1 MSSSSL
7 PQPQKRACDVCYNR
21 KIQCVLSDPD
31 GPCEW
36 CTHRSLDC
44 TFDRQ
49 RPRKKPRGT
58 ASSQELQTL
67 SNRIDQLE
75 RELAQVRST
84 QSRSIASETPGV
96 SLGNDL
102 SQELPPR
109 GTKRARYSSHSE
121 RPSVPSVSAETPTEN
136 PPGSISDQ
144 HVKVSRSSSQLG
156 PNWFFNKM
164 PITSE
169 AGCRWLAARTGQ
181 DISGNEFDIPG
192 FKVPPSSIL
201 SSSLQNTCELPN
213 QDLLRTMLEKIFN
226 PEFEFGRE
234 FPILNQASIE
244 KTIETAYTPVDG
256 NGISSVQL
264 SARTCLLCAISFLS
278 THIELRVMLGGVIDL
293 EHCTSEAQR
302 LFFFIQG
309 DTSLETLQAALFLG
323 LQQSFQGLWQ
333 DAALYHSIACRI
345 VCSLKGH
352 IYCAI
357 PHILPE
363 NLDAEEQKNRHTRVL
378 FWLCY
383 MLDKDIALR
392 TGNPPYLTEAF
403 CDLETVDSSPFCS
416 NYPLESSDNGSTNQA
431 IHGGDIR
438 WQFLPEDP
446 HLSPLKET
454 IFLELF
460 SAEAMKQS
468 DGRILARIRELDNRI
483 EVWRM
488 SLHPDLRP
496 SLSMPPNAVP
506 HEGFIGL
513 THWLH
518 RMPLYL
524 SYYHLMTI
532 VHTTVRRCS
541 VEYSEELH
549 HVVHSSFDLALEAS
563 RSTIWGLDILLNYSE
578 DAFRFITSYL
588 TTATTALFL
597 NIVIHPLDKQAH
609 RDLELLVFTANMI
622 RNIPEDSEH
631 MKALTQREVHRMQ
644 EITKF
649 VMRLVWLGSCA
660 VNKAEGENTTNP

>member
-7 PQPQKRACDVCYNR
+7 PQPQKRACDVCYQR

-44 TFDRQ
+44 TFDRE

-75 RELAQVRST
+75 RELVVVRSA
-84 QSRSIASETPGV
+84 QSVSLASETPDI
-96 SLGNDL
+96 SPGNDL
-102 SQELPPR
+102 SQELPPQ

-136 PPGSISDQ
+136 LPGSISDQ
-144 HVKVSRSSSQLG
+144 HVKITTRSASQLG

-164 PITSE
+164 PIASE

-201 SSSLQNTCELPN
+201 SSGLQNSCELPS
-213 QDLLRTMLEKIFN
+213 QDLIREMVDKFFDS
-226 PEFEFGRE
+226 EFEFGRE
-234 FPILNQASIE
+234 FPILDQDSIE
-244 KTIETAYTPVDG
+244 KTIETAYTPMDE

-264 SARTCLLCAISFLS
+264 SARTCLLAAISFLS
-278 THIELRVMLGGVIDL
+278 TQIEFQEMLEGVIDL

-309 DTSLETLQAALFLG
+309 DTSLETLQTALFLG
-323 LQQSFQGLWQ
+323 FQQSFQGLWQ
-333 DAALYHSIACRI
+333 DAALYHSVACRI

-352 IYCAI
+352 IYYAI

-363 NLDAEEQKNRHTRVL
+363 NSDAEGQKNRYTRVL

-403 CDLETVDSSPFCS
+403 CDLESVDSSAFYS
-416 NYPLESSDNGSTNQA
+416 NYPVELSEYESANQA

-446 HLSPLKET
+446 RLSPLKET

-468 DGRILARIRELDNRI
+468 DGRILARIRELDDRI

-488 SLHPDLRP
+488 SLHPDVRP
-496 SLSMPPNAVP
+496 SLSMSPNGAVP
-506 HEGFIGL
+506 EHGFTEFIYL
-513 THWLH
+513 LH
-518 RMPLYL
+518 NMPLYL
-524 SYYHLMTI
+524 NYYHLMTI

-541 VEYSEELH
+541 VEDSEELH

-563 RSTIWGLDILLNYSE
+563 RSTIWGLEYLMKYSE
-578 DAFRFITSYL
+578 NAFRFITSYL

-609 RDLELLVFTANMI
+609 RDLELLISTANRI
-622 RNIPEDSEH
+622 RNIPME
-631 MKALTQREVHRMQ
+631 APTQRETHRLQ
-644 EITKF
+644 ETTKF

-660 VNKAEGENTTNP
+660 VTKAEGENTTNP